1 MRKKSIDDFVTP
13 ATIKKSIN
21 KIKINMSENKTTSEF
36 KPVKKLSPFV
46 SDPFNTRGGKGGKGS
61 SMASFGV
68 KGGGK
73 KINVS
78 TLKKG
83 GSGGDR

>member
-1 MRKKSIDDFVTP
+1 
-13 ATIKKSIN
+13 
-21 KIKINMSENKTTSEF
+21 MSENSSNNNTIKEF
-36 KPVKKLSPFV
+36 KPKQPSIFA
-46 SDPFNTRGGKGGKGS
+46 SDPFNTRGGKGGKGNIK
-61 SMASFGV
+61 AAAGV

-78 TLKKG
+78 TRQKG

>member
-1 MRKKSIDDFVTP
+1 
-13 ATIKKSIN
+13 
-21 KIKINMSENKTTSEF
+21 MSENKTTTEF

-46 SDPFNTRGGKGGKGS
+46 SDPFNTKGGKGGKGNI
-61 SMASFGV
+61 MAASGV

>member
-1 MRKKSIDDFVTP
+1 LICDS
-13 ATIKKSIN
+13 AIKKSIN
-21 KIKINMSENKTTSEF
+21 KIKINMSENKTTTEF

-46 SDPFNTRGGKGGKGS
+46 SDPFNTRGGKGGKGNI
-61 SMASFGV
+61 MASSGV

>member
-1 MRKKSIDDFVTP
+1 
-13 ATIKKSIN
+13 
-21 KIKINMSENKTTSEF
+21 MSENKTTTEF

-46 SDPFNTRGGKGGKGS
+46 SDPFNTRGGKGGRGKIS
-61 SMASFGV
+61 ADSGV

-78 TLKKG
+78 TLKKSG
-83 GSGGDR
+83 TGGDR